1 MTQERHTPTTP
12 ETQDQDMD
20 KNKRTRN
27 IAGTLAAICLMAAA
41 LFSFQTNDINFLKGK
56 NMEIFQSV
64 YNELDQLYVDTINP
78 DKSITNA
85 IDGML
90 SQLDPSTIYYTE
102 EDNEELEMMT
112 KGTYGGIGSLI
123 VKHGDY
129 VAIAEPYVGQ
139 PAFEAGLKA
148 GDLILQIDGEEMKGK
163 TNAYV
168 SEKLRGEAGSTFN
181 IKVQRPGQS
190 SPLEFDI
197 TRREV
202 QLPVVPYHGIIK
214 DSIGYIQI
222 SSFSGNPYPQVR
234 EAFIKLK
241 EQGAKSLI
249 IDLRSNGGGL
259 LDQAV
264 KIANLFIPKGKEIV
278 SMRGKTKYSS
288 QTYKTTEEP
297 LDTII
302 PIAVMV
308 NSQSASASEILAGA
322 IQDLDRGIIVG
333 YRTFGKGLV
342 QNIRPLPYNSTLK
355 LTIAKYYTPSGRCIQ
370 ALDYSHRNDD
380 GSVSRVPDS
389 LTNVFHTAAGRIVRD
404 GGGIKPDVE
413 LTPEKFSNN
422 ILFYLI
428 TDNLIFDFATD
439 YCLKHETIA
448 QPEEFSITDADY
460 EAFKKKVTDADFKY
474 DRQSEKALQALKEIA
489 EFEGYTESAKAEF
502 ESLEKKLSHDLNHD
516 LEHFKKDIVNY
527 INIEITKRY
536 YHQVGGEIQQLKNDK
551 ELDKT
556 VETLN
561 DRAAYAKLLTPQN
574 DEETGGETDE

>member
-1 MTQERHTPTTP
+1 
-12 ETQDQDMD
+12 MD
-20 KNKRTRN
+20 KSKRARN
-27 IAGTLAAICLMAAA
+27 IAGTVVTICLVAAA

-90 SQLDPSTIYYTE
+90 SQLDPYTIYYTE

-139 PAFEAGLKA
+139 PAYEVGLKA
-148 GDLILQIDGEEMKGK
+148 GDLILQINGEDMKGK

-168 SEKLRGEAGSTFN
+168 SEKLRGEAGSTFH
-181 IKVQRPGQS
+181 IKVQRPGEND
-190 SPLEFDI
+190 PLEFDI

-202 QLPVVPYHGIIK
+202 QLPVVPYYGIVK

-222 SSFSGNPYPQVR
+222 STFSGNPYPQVR

-249 IDLRSNGGGL
+249 IDLRNNGGGL

-264 KIANLFIPKGKEIV
+264 KIANLLIPKGKEIV
-278 SMRGKTKYSS
+278 SMRGKTKYSC
-288 QTYKTTEEP
+288 QTYKTTDEP

-322 IQDLDRGIIVG
+322 IQDLDRGVIVG

-342 QNIRPLPYNSTLK
+342 QNIRPLPYNSSLK

-428 TDNLIFDFATD
+428 TENLIFDYATD
-439 YCLKHETIA
+439 YCLSHDSIA
-448 QPEEFSITDADY
+448 RPEEFSITDADY
-460 EAFKKKVTDADFKY
+460 EAFKKKVTEADFKY

-502 ESLEKKLSHDLNHD
+502 EALEKKLSHDLNHD
-516 LEHFKKDIVNY
+516 LEHFEKDIVNY

-561 DRAAYAKLLTPQN
+561 DRAAYTKLLSPAGN
-574 DEETGGETDE
+574 DGTTAATEE

>member
-1 MTQERHTPTTP
+1 
-12 ETQDQDMD
+12 MD
-20 KNKRTRN
+20 KSKRARN
-27 IAGTLAAICLMAAA
+27 IAGTVVTICLVAAA

-90 SQLDPSTIYYTE
+90 SQLDPYTIYYTE

-139 PAFEAGLKA
+139 PAYEVGLKA
-148 GDLILQIDGEEMKGK
+148 GDLILQINGEDMKGK

-168 SEKLRGEAGSTFN
+168 SEKLRGEAGSTFH
-181 IKVQRPGQS
+181 IKVQRPGEND
-190 SPLEFDI
+190 PLEFDI

-202 QLPVVPYHGIIK
+202 QLPVVPYYGIVK

-222 SSFSGNPYPQVR
+222 STFSGNPYPQVR

-249 IDLRSNGGGL
+249 IDLRNNGGGL

-278 SMRGKTKYSS
+278 SMRGKTKYSC
-288 QTYKTTEEP
+288 QTYKTTDEP

-322 IQDLDRGIIVG
+322 IQDLDRGVIVG

-342 QNIRPLPYNSTLK
+342 QNIRPLPYNSSLK

-428 TDNLIFDFATD
+428 TENLIFDYATD
-439 YCLKHETIA
+439 YCLSHDSIA
-448 QPEEFSITDADY
+448 RPEEFSITDADY
-460 EAFKKKVTDADFKY
+460 EAFKKKVTEADFKY

-502 ESLEKKLSHDLNHD
+502 EALEKKLSHDLNHD
-516 LEHFKKDIVNY
+516 LEHFEKDIVNY

-561 DRAAYAKLLTPQN
+561 DRAAYARLLSAGN
-574 DEETGGETDE
+574 DGTAAATEE

>member
-1 MTQERHTPTTP
+1 
-12 ETQDQDMD
+12 MD
-20 KNKRTRN
+20 KSKRARN
-27 IAGTLAAICLMAAA
+27 IAGTVVAICLVAAA

-56 NMEIFQSV
+56 NMEIFQNV

-90 SQLDPSTIYYTE
+90 SQLDPYTIYYTE

-139 PAFEAGLKA
+139 PAYEVGLKA
-148 GDLILQIDGEEMKGK
+148 GDLILQINGEDMKGK

-168 SEKLRGEAGSTFN
+168 SEKLRGEAGSTFH
-181 IKVQRPGQS
+181 IKVQRPGEND
-190 SPLEFDI
+190 PLEFDI

-202 QLPVVPYHGIIK
+202 QLPVVPYYGIVK

-222 SSFSGNPYPQVR
+222 STFSGNPYPQVR

-249 IDLRSNGGGL
+249 IDLRNNGGGL

-278 SMRGKTKYSS
+278 SMRGKTKYSC
-288 QTYKTTEEP
+288 QTYKTTDEP

-322 IQDLDRGIIVG
+322 IQDLDRGVIVG

-342 QNIRPLPYNSTLK
+342 QNIRPLPYNSSLK

-428 TDNLIFDFATD
+428 TENLIFDYATD
-439 YCLKHETIA
+439 YCLSHDSIA
-448 QPEEFSITDADY
+448 RPEGFSITDADY
-460 EAFKKKVTDADFKY
+460 EAFKKKVTEADFKY

-502 ESLEKKLSHDLNHD
+502 EALEKKLSHDLNHD
-516 LEHFKKDIVNY
+516 LEHFEKDIVNY

-561 DRAAYAKLLTPQN
+561 DRAAYARLLSPAGN
-574 DEETGGETDE
+574 DGTAAATEE

>member
-1 MTQERHTPTTP
+1 
-12 ETQDQDMD
+12 MD
-20 KNKRTRN
+20 KSKRARN
-27 IAGTLAAICLMAAA
+27 IAGTVVTICLVAAA

-90 SQLDPSTIYYTE
+90 SQLDPYTIYYTE

-139 PAFEAGLKA
+139 PAYEVGLKA
-148 GDLILQIDGEEMKGK
+148 GDLILQINGEDMKGK

-168 SEKLRGEAGSTFN
+168 SEKLRGEAGSTFH
-181 IKVQRPGQS
+181 IKVQRPGEND
-190 SPLEFDI
+190 PLEFDI

-202 QLPVVPYHGIIK
+202 QLPVVPYYGIVK

-222 SSFSGNPYPQVR
+222 STFSGNPYPQVR

-249 IDLRSNGGGL
+249 IDLRNNGGGL

-278 SMRGKTKYSS
+278 SMRGKTKYSC
-288 QTYKTTEEP
+288 QTYKTTDEP

-322 IQDLDRGIIVG
+322 IQDLDRGVIVG

-342 QNIRPLPYNSTLK
+342 QNIRPLPYNSSLK

-428 TDNLIFDFATD
+428 TENLIFDYATD
-439 YCLKHETIA
+439 YCLSHDSIA
-448 QPEEFSITDADY
+448 RPEEFSITDADY
-460 EAFKKKVTDADFKY
+460 EAFKKKVTEADFKY

-502 ESLEKKLSHDLNHD
+502 EALEKKLSHDLNHD
-516 LEHFKKDIVNY
+516 LEHFEKDIVNY

-561 DRAAYAKLLTPQN
+561 DRAAYTKLLSPAGN
-574 DEETGGETDE
+574 DGTTAATEE